1 MNAAAGSVEAKQEL
15 RRAIRQSRKER
26 TPHADEALLI
36 AEHVLDLE
44 AIQVARKEGRPIACY
59 VARAEEPPT
68 HVLLEQLH
76 AAGATVLLPRV
87 EGESMT
93 WVQVDENT
101 TWAKN
106 AWGINEPLG
115 PAHSHRPEV
124 WVIPGLAVDADG
136 YRLGQGGGFYDREL
150 ENVDDD
156 ATIIALVFEEE
167 SIPEVPREDHDR
179 RVDVVVT
186 PQRVRWLSMP
196 D

>member
-15 RRAIRQSRKER
+15 RRLIRRSRKER
-26 TPHADEALLI
+26 TPQADEALLI
-36 AEHVLDLE
+36 AEHVMDLE
-44 AIQVARKEGRPIACY
+44 DIQVACKEGRPIACY
-59 VARAEEPPT
+59 EARDEEPPT
-68 HVLLEQLH
+68 HVLLEQLR

-87 EGESMT
+87 EGESMA
-93 WVQVDENT
+93 WVQVGDNT

-106 AWGINEPLG
+106 AWGIDEPAG
-115 PAHSHRPEV
+115 PAHPQAPEV

-136 YRLGQGGGFYDREL
+136 YRLGQGGGFYDRAL

-156 ATIIALVFEEE
+156 APIIAIVFEEE
-167 SIPEVPREDHDR
+167 ALPEVPREAHDR
-179 RVDVVVT
+179 QVDVVVT